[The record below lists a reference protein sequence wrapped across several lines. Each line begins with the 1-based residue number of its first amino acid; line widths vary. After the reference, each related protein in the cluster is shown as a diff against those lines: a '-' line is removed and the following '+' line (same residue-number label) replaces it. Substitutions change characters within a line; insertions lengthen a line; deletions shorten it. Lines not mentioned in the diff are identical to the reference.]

1 MAFLA
6 FLDQMAYREYQ
17 AFPDRRGPREGKVQK
32 GKLKIRDRKECRVQK
47 ETEDAEGFLEKVDPE
62 ESRE

>member
-1 MAFLA
+1 
-6 FLDQMAYREYQ
+6 MAYREYQ
-17 AFPDRRGPREGKVQK
+17 AFPDRRGPREEKVQK
-32 GKLKIRDRKECRVQK
+32 GKLEIRDRKECRVQK